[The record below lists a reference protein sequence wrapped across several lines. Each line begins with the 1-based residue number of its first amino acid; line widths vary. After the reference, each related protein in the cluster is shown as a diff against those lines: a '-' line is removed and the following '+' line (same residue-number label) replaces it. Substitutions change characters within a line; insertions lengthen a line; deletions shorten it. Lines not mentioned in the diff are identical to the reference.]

1 MSEQMPRRPSLEDR
15 LGRLSELLAEPDA
28 GIVRRELAKSLGDR
42 SNHLVAKAAKITA
55 ELEVDELTGELTEA
69 FDRFM
74 VEPQRTDK
82 GCVAKSAL
90 VETLVA
96 LDAREDEVYL
106 RGVRHKQLEPAYGG
120 SVDTAVQLRVS
131 SAEGLMISIHPDLGL
146 EMTELL
152 VDSETPARVAAA
164 RVLAASG
171 RTEAEPL
178 LRLKAHLGDDEP
190 EVTSAALAGLL
201 ALAPRRSL
209 PFVAR
214 FLGSDEPAVVEAA
227 ALALGESRLE
237 EAVPLLARRYDRGAD
252 RRLEQTLL
260 IAISMLRRE
269 PGLEHLLSM
278 VRDGHQ
284 GRAVQALVALA
295 IHRGDDAVRERTVA
309 ALDGRKSGR
318 ELRSVFEREFGIS

>member
-1 MSEQMPRRPSLEDR
+1 MSRRPPLEDR
-15 LGRLSELLAEPDA
+15 LARLSELLAEPDA
-28 GIVRRELAKSLGDR
+28 TVARRELAKSLGER

-55 ELEVDELTGELTEA
+55 ELGFDELTGELAEA

-74 VEPQRTDK
+74 VEPIKTDK
-82 GCVAKSAL
+82 GGVAKSAIVKAL
-90 VETLVA
+90 VD

-106 RGVRHKQLEPAYGG
+106 RGVRHKQPEPAYGKP
-120 SVDTAVQLRVS
+120 VDTAVPVRAS
-131 SAEGLMISIHPDLGL
+131 SAEGLMIAMHPDLAL

-152 VDSETPARVAAA
+152 VDPETLARVAAV
-164 RVLAASG
+164 RVLAGSG

-178 LRLKAHLGDDEP
+178 LRLKAHLGDTEP
-190 EVTSAALAGLL
+190 EVTSEALAGLL
-201 ALAPRRSL
+201 AMAPRRSL

-214 FLGSDEPAVVEAA
+214 FLNADDPVVVEAA

-237 EAVPLLARRYDRGAD
+237 EAVPLLARRYERGAD

-269 PGLEHLLSM
+269 PGLEHLLAM
-278 VRDGHQ
+278 VKDGHQ

-295 IHRGDDAVRERTVA
+295 IHRGDDAVRERTAA
-309 ALDGRKSGR
+309 ALSDRTGEG
-318 ELRSVFEREFGIS
+318 ELRSVFEREFGG